1 MFNETYDDYI
11 RSVLGYPRMM
21 VDTNYYMMNNQ
32 ENFNYNYPSQNSE
45 LEDCY
50 PEIYRIVYPM
60 VEKRCRENT
69 NPITSELVDSMTN
82 EIYMAI
88 EGNENI
94 EININLGNSVG
105 TEQNRSSGSQTKK
118 EENRDSSRQQNSNN
132 NRQTGQFRNRT
143 LRDLIRILL
152 IRELLGRPGFPG
164 GRPPIRP
171 PFPGRPGMPNRPPI
185 RPPFPGGNR
194 YPNTL
199 ENPYDI
205 YEF

>member
-1 MFNETYDDYI
+1 MYNETYEDYI
-11 RSVLGYPRMM
+11 RSILGYPRIT
-21 VDTNYYMMNNQ
+21 DTYMMNSQ
-32 ENFNYNYPSQNSE
+32 ENINYDYPSQNSE
-45 LEDCY
+45 LEDYY

-60 VEKRCRENT
+60 IEKRCRENT
-69 NPITSELVDSMTN
+69 NPITSELVDNMTN

-105 TEQNRSSGSQTKK
+105 TEQNRNTATQTKK
-118 EENRDSSRQQNSNN
+118 EENRDSRQQNSNN

-152 IRELLGRPGFPG
+152 IRELLGKPGFPG
-164 GRPPIRP
+164 SRPPVRP
-171 PFPGRPGMPNRPPI
+171 PFPGRPGIPNRPPI

-194 YPNTL
+194 YL
-199 ENPYDI
+199 LDNPYDI